1 MYANITQISFKTI
14 YKCKIIFH
22 CGNYPY
28 REGAK
33 FLRRFENVI
42 APLIEN
48 THVQIATNR
57 VQLSLLKLPRC
68 ESNWAK
74 PK

>member
-28 REGAK
+28 REGVEIIS
-33 FLRRFENVI
+33 LRYFRTAFGDCGLRSMIIPHRGYN
-42 APLIEN
+42 
-48 THVQIATNR
+48 
-57 VQLSLLKLPRC
+57 SFGGLKM
-68 ESNWAK
+68 
-74 PK
+74 